1 MAGASGG
8 CSRGLGPQRSLSP
21 VGVRCLVTRTSSVH
35 EFSGGVSMTTSSEI
49 ADLAERYE
57 GLVLALTMAWPLILH
72 PAHPL
77 AEISAVY
84 LAGGGPG
91 EDLPF
96 YLKDAPD
103 DPEPIVLS
111 TKETFERAAASA
123 AGIPKAKIRV
133 LSIAMGAAVTHLHD
147 EIKAAK
153 LHDHQDPL
161 LEFLRHFRNA
171 CAHGDRWHFTGAEP
185 RHAAHFG
192 DLVLSKDLNGQYATF
207 DTVGPKS
214 FVSLLRAVRD
224 HFLTAGGASQ

>member
-1 MAGASGG
+1 
-8 CSRGLGPQRSLSP
+8 
-21 VGVRCLVTRTSSVH
+21 
-35 EFSGGVSMTTSSEI
+35 MTTSSEI